1 MDYNHSRV
9 MSSSRNDGY
18 ASTTSTYNTASV
30 YSNATDSTFNNGTE
44 PNFNLGTDSTFNNGA
59 TPNFNNG
66 TQPMFNNG
74 TQSGFQTSNPTYN
87 NEAYAAFN
95 GGVYPRYDDELDIN
109 TALNSSFDDNP
120 TFTYGNGA
128 YHAYNG
134 ALNPDVADNSNFDPN
149 QDSRLNR
156 ALNCGFDGTSKSAF
170 NGTSISGLNDNS
182 SLNGTSSSAF
192 INQPKSPYLKNPKS
206 PLIGHRSEP
215 SFQHHI
221 NDLSYNFDPNN
232 LPSTKQKSD
241 QTSTK
246 PESTFKK
253 LSSPFTTK
261 KSESAFNHA
270 KIDSPS
276 NNFGR
281 RWGSSRS
288 TPGRVKRL
296 IRHRNN
302 GDTSLLDIYGLIP
315 HSDSHVMRELLVRQD
330 NGLEMAFERCKA
342 WSKYA
347 SHLLQFVRSRL
358 VMEHEHARNV
368 AKLAEQTKN
377 LLYADANNNPL
388 PLVGVF
394 DELMESQVDM
404 TTRTEHLVNLLNQR
418 FIATLENRQ
427 KDHDHK
433 RRKLKNEWT
442 KQKKQLEQCEE
453 ELRRARQ
460 NLNMKEGGYMKA
472 RDHMIRQVQSVPSRP
487 VVDAN
492 RQKKEIEKRRRNE
505 ETALNRKTEAE
516 NEVWKLERE
525 LDERRRAVQE
535 LRLITIDELCDLIR
549 HCDLTTTAC
558 ASHYVKAFADL
569 WTLLPQEYNRLAHA
583 IRESSPGSEYMSFLQ
598 SLPGR
603 SISSASLLR
612 GSTSTAGGGDKPD
625 EDFANSSLSMATSSG
640 ESAPSSA
647 RRRNALNAEEHIDY
661 IAETSSRRQKK
672 TRIFDQSLN
681 HVEQSDAAKSH
692 QLQRTRQVTRCAH
705 CEHLV
710 IFDAVK
716 CTICGIVWHKKC
728 LPLLSV
734 VCGPSAHRL
743 TAESAGNRRM
753 SIFGVPLIGHLQAQR
768 RQVPIILE
776 KCIDELQKRGMNC
789 KGLYRTCGVKSKIE
803 QICVQFE
810 QAGEDANV
818 DLSEVHPM
826 NLASVVKLYLRKLP
840 EPLMTYELY
849 KDWLDVDTSDIAE
862 SKEVLKGLCDRLP
875 QQNYDT
881 FKFLLMHLRRVS
893 WFELENLMTPANL
906 AAVISP
912 SLIWNRSSNTGP
924 STPTSF
930 SSSST
935 GTGAQNSFIN
945 DAHQQ
950 TKIVEHLIQY
960 VYDIFEDDMSADWK
974 KFFEAYPD
982 VEEPKQADP
991 ETEAKLTKD
1000 SAKPE
1005 FTLDDED
1012 ELNDYDI
1019 DDEAQGSIQELSLP
1033 EANFPMPRNSFA
1045 SPSTCR
1051 LPGTAGDKHKL
1062 GKQRSF
1068 TTSILVSPQSDRKVI
1083 LNSNKPSYSDRKLSE
1098 DQTQRTLKS
1107 GEVVVEIRK
1116 NQYCMPEYNAKGS
1129 TEAGR
1134 DSRKSSG
1141 QSHLNR
1147 NFGGSTLA
1155 ISGDFPHVDDDV
1167 DEEPGRQRSAT
1178 SRRASAHKP
1187 DDERV
1192 CLQNVGVIFS
1202 GNDVSYV

>member
-1 MDYNHSRV
+1 MAVNGQPLLENIFLARPSSPPCHQTDVNQNGKSLDLGRKSLSRFD
-9 MSSSRNDGY
+9 MILLKTMK
-18 ASTTSTYNTASV
+18 STI
-30 YSNATDSTFNNGTE
+30 
-44 PNFNLGTDSTFNNGA
+44 
-59 TPNFNNG
+59 
-66 TQPMFNNG
+66 
-74 TQSGFQTSNPTYN
+74 
-87 NEAYAAFN
+87 
-95 GGVYPRYDDELDIN
+95 EL
-109 TALNSSFDDNP
+109 
-120 TFTYGNGA
+120 
-128 YHAYNG
+128 
-134 ALNPDVADNSNFDPN
+134 
-149 QDSRLNR
+149 
-156 ALNCGFDGTSKSAF
+156 
-170 NGTSISGLNDNS
+170 S
-182 SLNGTSSSAF
+182 SLSSDTLINSKTSSSSNSCLSLVSEESGSSDFQLADNDKTF
-192 INQPKSPYLKNPKS
+192 RVVVDPDDEELLDQPNTLSNSESCRSSQSPGPRLVRGMNAVTLDRRISKKTPFKSPALSERNFRSPDCMGSEAPKKNKILRRHS
-206 PLIGHRSEP
+206 NH
-215 SFQHHI
+215 
-221 NDLSYNFDPNN
+221 
-232 LPSTKQKSD
+232 
-241 QTSTK
+241 QTRVSVTGGA
-246 PESTFKK
+246 
-253 LSSPFTTK
+253 
-261 KSESAFNHA
+261 SA
-270 KIDSPS
+270 D
-276 NNFGR
+276 
-281 RWGSSRS
+281 
-288 TPGRVKRL
+288 
-296 IRHRNN
+296 
-302 GDTSLLDIYGLIP
+302 
-315 HSDSHVMRELLVRQD
+315 SDSHVMRELLVRQD

-347 SHLLQFVRSRL
+347 THLLQFVRSRL

-377 LLYADANNNPL
+377 MLYADANNNPL
-388 PLVGVF
+388 PLVRVF
-394 DELMESQVDM
+394 DDLMESQIDM
-404 TTRTEHLVNLLNQR
+404 TSRTEHLVNVLNQR

-442 KQKKQLEQCEE
+442 KQKKQLEQCED

-460 NLNMKEGGYMKA
+460 NLNLKEGGYMKA

-487 VVDAN
+487 VIDVN

-525 LDERRRAVQE
+525 QEERRRAVQE

-583 IRESSPGSEYMSFLQ
+583 IRENSPGSEYMSFLQ

-612 GSTSTAGGGDKPD
+612 GSTSTAGEKAD
-625 EDFANSSLSMATSSG
+625 EDFGNSSLSMATSSG
-640 ESAPSSA
+640 ESAPTTA
-647 RRRNALNAEEHIDY
+647 RRRNALNADEHIDY
-661 IAETSSRRQKK
+661 IAETSHRRQKK
-672 TRIFDQSLN
+672 TRIFDQSLTN
-681 HVEQSDAAKSH
+681 VDQSEAAKSH

-734 VCGPSAHRL
+734 VCGPTAHRL
-743 TAESAGNRRM
+743 TAETAGSRRM

-810 QAGEDANV
+810 QAGEEGNV

-849 KDWLDVDTSDIAE
+849 REWLEVDTNDITE
-862 SKEVLKGLCDRLP
+862 SKESLKSLCERLP
-875 QQNYDT
+875 QQNHDT

-912 SLIWNRSSNTGP
+912 SLIWNKSSNTGP

-935 GTGAQNSFIN
+935 GTGAQTSVIN

-950 TKIVEHLIQY
+950 TKVVELLIQY
-960 VYDIFEDDMSADWK
+960 VYDIFDEDMTADWK
-974 KFFEAYPD
+974 KFFEIYPD

-991 ETEAKLTKD
+991 ETEAKLSKET
-1000 SAKPE
+1000 KPE
-1005 FTLDDED
+1005 FNLDDED
-1012 ELNDYDI
+1012 DMNEYDI
-1019 DDEAQGSIQELSLP
+1019 DDEVQGSVQELSLP
-1033 EANFPMPRNSFA
+1033 ESSYPVPRGNYGAN
-1045 SPSTCR
+1045 
-1051 LPGTAGDKHKL
+1051 LPPGRQLANTSAGDKYKL

-1083 LNSNKPSYSDRKLSE
+1083 LTNKHSYNDRKFSE
-1098 DQTQRTLKS
+1098 DQTQKTLKS

-1116 NQYCMPEYNAKGS
+1116 NQYCMPEYNPKLSTDSSNSRTSGS
-1129 TEAGR
+1129 
-1134 DSRKSSG
+1134 
-1141 QSHLNR
+1141 SHLNR

-1155 ISGDFPHVDDDV
+1155 ISNDFPHVDEDV
-1167 DEEPGRQRSAT
+1167 DEDSSGRQRSSTGRRT
-1178 SRRASAHKP
+1178 SNQKN

-1192 CLQNVGVIFS
+1192 CLQNVGVIFT